1 MIMLIEK
8 KGHELVLREG
18 GLSPNTL
25 QSNGRLAASNGLLVQ
40 IKTAPEGAAIDFLTL
55 AYIRSRAPFTA
66 SLDHNAKYRTGNP
79 SI

>member
-25 QSNGRLAASNGLLVQ
+25 QSNGRLPADTVEKL
-40 IKTAPEGAAIDFLTL
+40 
-55 AYIRSRAPFTA
+55 
-66 SLDHNAKYRTGNP
+66 
-79 SI
+79 

>member
-25 QSNGRLAASNGLLVQ
+25 QSNGRLPASWFDPSFSDQL
-40 IKTAPEGAAIDFLTL
+40 IKTSLPGFHTPLGSHNPVSRDVAIDYKSVLC
-55 AYIRSRAPFTA
+55 
-66 SLDHNAKYRTGNP
+66 NRTHLF
-79 SI
+79 

>member
-25 QSNGRLAASNGLLVQ
+25 QSNGRLPAMKQ
-40 IKTAPEGAAIDFLTL
+40 TL
-55 AYIRSRAPFTA
+55 NDKAHW
-66 SLDHNAKYRTGNP
+66 LG
-79 SI
+79 

>member
-25 QSNGRLAASNGLLVQ
+25 QSNGRLPANWSEKPGSNQ
-40 IKTAPEGAAIDFLTL
+40 TAEVVL
-55 AYIRSRAPFTA
+55 
-66 SLDHNAKYRTGNP
+66 NVKK
-79 SI
+79 

>member
-25 QSNGRLAASNGLLVQ
+25 QSNGRLPANKRHSAQ
-40 IKTAPEGAAIDFLTL
+40 TKTAPEGAAFD
-55 AYIRSRAPFTA
+55 
-66 SLDHNAKYRTGNP
+66 
-79 SI
+79 

>member
-25 QSNGRLAASNGLLVQ
+25 QSNGRLPLYVRIVVAWIYLL
-40 IKTAPEGAAIDFLTL
+40 IINLW
-55 AYIRSRAPFTA
+55 R
-66 SLDHNAKYRTGNP
+66 
-79 SI
+79 